1 MAPGTTVARLA
12 WQSILVFVV
21 WISSAACL
29 HCQDIS
35 THALFTATPFDQ
47 WQAEA
52 PRQQIPWKVRL
63 LPVRLSMHQR
73 LEAAIEVQIPEAEL
87 AKRRSDGPLILLVQ
101 LTDPAGR
108 RYRHS
113 GLFDLEDIAG
123 KSGKKDVP
131 FYWIAFVLPGEYEVA
146 VALYDKTSGEHNFHR
161 SRLQVDPLPGDPL
174 PNAWRGLPSVE
185 FWAPLSD
192 RLDSLYRTE
201 VEGRLSLP
209 LRTGRP
215 LHLEVL
221 ADLTPSEMFQG
232 DGGAYERYLSGVVP
246 MIKTFSQINVS
257 YGSVTLAALNLDQR
271 RVTVDQPNLSKLEW
285 EPLKKA
291 LAPEQGPGVITV
303 SRLMQP
309 NHNPAYLRDELVRR
323 IDAAPDAPSPAG
335 DPLLVFV
342 VIGGPM
348 DSYSFPDLP
357 PVAVSAEAPCM
368 VFYLQYDYRGR
379 VESRKSAGAAKNIEK
394 LLHPLRVQTFTVR
407 SAESV
412 REALGKILERV
423 GQM

>member
-1 MAPGTTVARLA
+1 MARGTPVARLVS
-12 WQSILVFVV
+12 QSILVLVV
-21 WISSAACL
+21 SITSPAFL
-29 HCQDIS
+29 QGQDIS
-35 THALFTATPFDQ
+35 THALFMAAPFDQ
-47 WQAEA
+47 WQTEG
-52 PRQQIPWKVRL
+52 PRLQVPWKVRL

-87 AKRRSDGPLILLVQ
+87 AKRRGDGPLVLLVQ

-113 GLFDLEDIAG
+113 GLFDLENIAG
-123 KSGKKDVP
+123 KATKKDIP

-146 VALYDKTSGEHNFHR
+146 VALYDKVSGEHNFHR

-185 FWAPLSD
+185 FWTPLSD

-201 VEGRLSLP
+201 VEGGLSLP
-209 LRTGRP
+209 LRTRRP

-246 MIKTFSQINVS
+246 MLKTFSQISVS
-257 YGSVTLAALNLDQR
+257 YGSLTLAALNLEQR
-271 RVTVDQPNLSKLEW
+271 RVTAEEPNLSKLEW
-285 EPLKKA
+285 GPLKKT
-291 LAPEQGPGVITV
+291 LVPEKGPGVVTV

-357 PVAVSAEAPCM
+357 PVALSRETPC
-368 VFYLQYDYRGR
+368 VIFYVQYDYQGA

-394 LLHPLRVQTFTVR
+394 MLHPLRVQTLTVR